1 LGLFRRECETSISE
15 DEKGITV
22 NIYRRNYQ
30 KLRERK
36 YNIKSYI
43 NSLVEKDLLRMELAE
58 KLKPYLRIVSA
69 EDKSIYVKDDKINQV
84 VEVRAST
91 SNNDRLELRCLHDD
105 DSDSC
110 VHVAYCLGRNDWM
123 AKIT

>member
-1 LGLFRRECETSISE
+1 LGLFRRECERDISN

-22 NIYRRNYQ
+22 NIYRRNYH

-36 YNIKSYI
+36 YNIKSYV
-43 NSLVEKDLLRMELAE
+43 NALVEKDLVEMELRE

-84 VEVRAST
+84 VEVRAS
-91 SNNDRLELRCLHDD
+91 SNDRLELKCLHDD
-105 DSDSC
+105 SSDTC
-110 VHVAYCLGRNDWM
+110 VHVAYCLGSNEWM